1 MESKNDDEMPNNEL
15 NETKILEENPKSA
28 ESKNGEFS
36 ENIKQQD
43 QEVIQNF
50 EKEITLLKDQL
61 LRAVAETENVRR
73 RAEKQYE
80 EASKFAITNFAR
92 DLINVMENLYRAT
105 EFASSSDVAFTP
117 ELKAVI
123 EGVEITQKEFIS
135 VFEKHGLKRIVPAR
149 GEKFDHN
156 IHQAVAH
163 VEDQELESGLVTQIM
178 QAGYTLKDR
187 LLRPAMVAVSK

>member
-1 MESKNDDEMPNNEL
+1 MEPKNNNEML
-15 NETKILEENPKSA
+15 NTGFNDAKNMKENEPSSEESNT
-28 ESKNGEFS
+28 ESL
-36 ENIKQQD
+36 ENIQQ
-43 QEVIQNF
+43 EEQNIIAAF
-50 EKEITLLKDQL
+50 EQEITTLKDQL

-92 DLINVMENLYRAT
+92 DLINAMENLYRTT
-105 EFASSSDVAFTP
+105 EFTSSNGETLPQEV
-117 ELKAVI
+117 KAII
-123 EGVEITQKEFIS
+123 EGIEMTQKEFVS

-163 VEDQELESGLVTQIM
+163 IEDPELESSLIVQIV
-178 QAGYTLKDR
+178 QAGYILKER
-187 LLRPAMVAVSK
+187 LLRPAMVSVSK